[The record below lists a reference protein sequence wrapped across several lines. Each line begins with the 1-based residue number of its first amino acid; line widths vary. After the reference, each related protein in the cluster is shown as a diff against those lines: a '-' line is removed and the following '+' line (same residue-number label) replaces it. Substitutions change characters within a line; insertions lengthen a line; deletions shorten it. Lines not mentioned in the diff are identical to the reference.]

1 MKRSSKIAFNILA
14 VSLGIGIISTT
25 QILRNGGVEALTEK
39 LPAVFGFSGPES
51 QTGPRADEV
60 DIAAGT
66 EPAPPDTPQK
76 NPAGLT
82 VVQRLPEAPQTLAQR
97 QANCG
102 PAQQDSG
109 SVVIGD
115 RINLRFFEKVALAR
129 AAGAD
134 TGTETAPQ
142 QDIAYERLDLSGTF
156 DVGGDGTLSLPLVG
170 RVNVLGQSLD
180 CAERLIAGQ
189 MVEMTQTTTV
199 VNANF
204 TTRPPVLVRGAVRA
218 PGSYAFTPGMTV
230 ETLLALAGSPTDG
243 GIDAARRNIA
253 LNARSA
259 ELEQAIAGVLIER
272 RRIEAALNGTRTIE
286 LNVEESDA
294 VTGILGKA
302 RIDAEAAALDAD
314 ITAQEAKRI
323 RSQSEVADADAAIID
338 MQRQLQVVGDQLDEM
353 YVRRDDLTD
362 LKNRRLISS
371 AQLDTVVFNIMTLEG
386 ARMDT
391 NGALLRLR
399 ASRNLAEQTAAVDKA
414 ARRQML
420 SQQIRDLAEERDG
433 LVAQLDTLSAEI
445 AFSLRGGQPVGGDLP
460 FQVTIN
466 RPAVDGL
473 QRINASM
480 ATRLWAGDLATVT
493 ILMKDQPSDLALLER
508 GTSPLLNAIEGGLKN
523 E

>member
-25 QILRNGGVEALTEK
+25 QILRSGGVEALTEK
-39 LPAVFGFSGPES
+39 LPRVFGFATPEPTS
-51 QTGPRADEV
+51 EPQGDGVVVATGTAPALADMPPREA
-60 DIAAGT
+60 
-66 EPAPPDTPQK
+66 
-76 NPAGLT
+76 LT
-82 VVQRLPEAPQTLAQR
+82 LSVVQPVPNTPPHPVR
-97 QANCG
+97 CG

-115 RINLRFFEKVALAR
+115 RINLRFFERVALSRSSAP
-129 AAGAD
+129 D
-134 TGTETAPQ
+134 ETPP

-170 RVNVLGQSLD
+170 RVNVLGQSLG
-180 CAERLIAGQ
+180 CAERLIAAQ
-189 MVEMTQTTTV
+189 MVGLTQTTTV
-199 VNANF
+199 VNANY
-204 TTRPPVLVRGAVRA
+204 TARPPVLVRGAVRA
-218 PGSYAFTPGMTV
+218 PGSYAYTPGMTV

-243 GIDAARRNIA
+243 GIDAARRNIS
-253 LNARSA
+253 LHARAA
-259 ELEQAIAGVLIER
+259 ELERAIAGVLIER
-272 RRIEAALNGTRTIE
+272 RRIEAALNGTRSIA
-286 LNVEESDA
+286 LSVEESDA
-294 VTGILGKA
+294 VTRILGKA

-323 RSQSEVADADAAIID
+323 RSQSEVADADAAIAD
-338 MQRQLQVVGDQLDEM
+338 MQRQLGVVGAQLDEM

-399 ASRNLAEQTAAVDKA
+399 ASRNLAEQSAAVDQA

-433 LVAQLDTLSAEI
+433 LVAQLETLSAEI
-445 AFSLRGGQPVGGDLP
+445 AFSLRSGQPVGGDLP

-480 ATRLWAGDLATVT
+480 TTRLWAGDLATVT
-493 ILMKDQPSDLALLER
+493 ILMTDQPSDLALLER
-508 GTSPLLNAIEGGLKN
+508 GTSPLLNAIDGGLKN